1 MKPIQLITRYRRK
14 MIALWLVILVSIIV
28 FLPAE
33 SHESHLDL
41 YNYVTENFHEE
52 TQADNAVT
60 AIYLDYRMFDTLFE
74 TLLLLV
80 SVIGIIYFSR
90 HEGDY

>member
-1 MKPIQLITRYRRK
+1 MRRK
-14 MIALWLVILVSIIV
+14 AIAVFMVGVFFLMIANPMTPTDAHGIIY
-28 FLPAE
+28 
-33 SHESHLDL
+33 SYYLD
-41 YNYVTENFHEE
+41 NFI
-52 TQADNAVT
+52 ADTGALNAVT
-60 AIYLDYRMFDTLFE
+60 AIYLNYRMYDTIFE